1 MGEIR
6 VKLFFQY
13 DISQKKKPS
22 DHKRNLTPWHTVEF
36 GFHQFTTEQ
45 RQMEKVVIRV
55 LVAEDYG

>member
-1 MGEIR
+1 MT
-6 VKLFFQY
+6 FH
-13 DISQKKKPS
+13 KKKPS
-22 DHKRNLTPWHTVEF
+22 DQKRNLTPWHTVEF